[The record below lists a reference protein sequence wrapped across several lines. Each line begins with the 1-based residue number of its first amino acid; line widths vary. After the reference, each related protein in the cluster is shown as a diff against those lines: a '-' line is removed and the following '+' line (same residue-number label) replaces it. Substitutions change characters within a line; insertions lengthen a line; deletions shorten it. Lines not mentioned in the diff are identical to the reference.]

1 MRKELTFCLSILLSM
16 GALIAPTAFAA
27 EKSYFEASETFDP
40 FGYYGTPV
48 GYYLS
53 PGTVKCP
60 GDDPTG
66 NPEQPCPLGSRT
78 HTRDVVAVVRVDSSD
93 PRMAGWMTVEL
104 NGNFD
109 ADGAGPVWGT
119 FSAALDSGGS
129 WEGTWQGRRVFD
141 PEAEEE
147 KWTAELHVSAKGYG
161 GIVDGMI
168 QMSEDHIKSPA
179 AVPIAWLGEIQ
190 GRIVDPK

>member
-1 MRKELTFCLSILLSM
+1 MRKELTFCLSIFLSM

-78 HTRDVVAVVRVDSSD
+78 HTRDVLVVVRVDSSD

-119 FSAALDSGGS
+119 FNAALDSGGT

-168 QMSEDHIKSPA
+168 QMSEDHIKSPT